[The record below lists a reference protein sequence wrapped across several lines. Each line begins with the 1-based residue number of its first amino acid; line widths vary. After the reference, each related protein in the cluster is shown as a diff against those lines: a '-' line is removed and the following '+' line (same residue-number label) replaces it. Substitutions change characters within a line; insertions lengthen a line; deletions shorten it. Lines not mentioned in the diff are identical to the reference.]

1 MKSILIG
8 GILLGFAV
16 TSPAAAAESAV
27 SDTQAPAAEGAAK
40 PEKVI
45 CKRDNTVGTRLSR
58 ATCLTKSQW
67 KARERQADEQ
77 KSNVM
82 DRINRAPIER
92 PMIGTP
98 TSSGG

>member
-1 MKSILIG
+1 MRSFLIA
-8 GILLGFAV
+8 GILLGLAG
-16 TSPAAAAESAV
+16 TAPAAGADPAAP
-27 SDTQAPAAEGAAK
+27 DTQASASEGTAK

-67 KARERQADEQ
+67 KARERRVDEQ
-77 KSNVM
+77 KKNIM
-82 DRINRAPIER
+82 DRINRSPIER

-98 TSSGG
+98 TASGG

>member
-1 MKSILIG
+1 MRSILISG
-8 GILLGFAV
+8 LLLGFAV
-16 TSPAAAAESAV
+16 TSPAAAADSAA

-67 KARERQADEQ
+67 KARERQTDDQ
-77 KSNVM
+77 KNNVM
-82 DRINRAPIER
+82 DRLNRAPIER

-98 TSSGG
+98 STGG

>member
-1 MKSILIG
+1 MRNLLIAGILIG
-8 GILLGFAV
+8 FAG
-16 TSPAAAAESAV
+16 TAPALAADPAA
-27 SDTQAPAAEGAAK
+27 SDTQAPAAEAPAK

-77 KSNVM
+77 KTNVM
-82 DRINRAPIER
+82 DRINRQPIER